1 MVGAVLSLFLL
12 VTKRLYGKD
21 REWSFGQIKTSR
33 KKQHVKIHDLK
44 EMPDLICG
52 KAAVG
57 RNYNSTYDR
66 EDGILHWESGCGN
79 MFSIRCREVNLSFR
93 ILHLQCAKRTRCNS
107 SCVKLHKIA
116 LGKLV
121 FQKQFMCNIPLPRF
135 VAGAFG
141 VVV

>member
-1 MVGAVLSLFLL
+1 ML
-12 VTKRLYGKD
+12 V
-21 REWSFGQIKTSR
+21 F
-33 KKQHVKIHDLK
+33 HKIHQIHQQPPQGLIIPQLPLPIFCLSFPLNSSRHSETGLPFQKILARDPKCVNVVFYLTPFQRITIIISENKKDLQ
-44 EMPDLICG
+44 
-52 KAAVG
+52 
-57 RNYNSTYDR
+57 S
-66 EDGILHWESGCGN
+66 
-79 MFSIRCREVNLSFR
+79 LSFR

-141 VVV
+141 VAE